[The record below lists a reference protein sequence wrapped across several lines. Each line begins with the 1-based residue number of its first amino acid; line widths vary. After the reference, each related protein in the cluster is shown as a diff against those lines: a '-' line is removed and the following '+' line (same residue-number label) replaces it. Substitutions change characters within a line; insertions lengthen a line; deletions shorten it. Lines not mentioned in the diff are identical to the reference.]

1 MSVDK
6 NSCELPQPKS
16 AHGPLDPI
24 VTRLVKRALRR
35 WRRSRAINE
44 LRQLDQRMLEDIGI
58 SYNDIPL
65 VVDRLFDQEEVNKNS
80 ILDELSEI
88 GGSSVAV
95 TSHQKAA

>member
-6 NSCELPQPKS
+6 NSCELAQSKS
-16 AHGPLDPI
+16 SQGPLEPI

-44 LRQLDQRMLEDIGI
+44 LRQLDNRMLEDIGI

-80 ILDELSEI
+80 DRDELSAI
-88 GGSSVAV
+88 IGSSVALA
-95 TSHQKAA
+95 SCQKAA